1 LIAFK
6 DLLDST
12 IAPQTEIF
20 TSKSANILAN
30 LPQGPRVL
38 GKENF
43 MKNLAIGPVL
53 YICPQ
58 ISPIEIK
65 HHQPGGRSSNT
76 FEVISKLN
84 AVKEPLVE
92 K

>member
-1 LIAFK
+1 
-6 DLLDST
+6 
-12 IAPQTEIF
+12 
-20 TSKSANILAN
+20 
-30 LPQGPRVL
+30 
-38 GKENF
+38 

-76 FEVISKLN
+76 FEVISKFT
-84 AVKEPLVE
+84 AVKESLRNNLNSTLCSMPIADFEFMDNNLFIY
-92 K
+92 

>member
-1 LIAFK
+1 
-6 DLLDST
+6 
-12 IAPQTEIF
+12 
-20 TSKSANILAN
+20 

-76 FEVISKLN
+76 FEVISKFN
-84 AVKEPLVE
+84 AVKEPLVG
-92 K
+92 KGMFTK

>member
-1 LIAFK
+1 
-6 DLLDST
+6 
-12 IAPQTEIF
+12 
-20 TSKSANILAN
+20 
-30 LPQGPRVL
+30 
-38 GKENF
+38 

-76 FEVISKLN
+76 FEVISKFN
-84 AVKEPLVE
+84 AVKEPLVG
-92 K
+92 KGMFTK